1 MRFARRIAIR
11 QSPSHFPKMLE
22 LIQIPYSPFC
32 IAQRRLLEFARAR
45 FKVVNLSASSD
56 RSLVWRLTRQRYYA
70 VPILKD
76 GKTVVFETDEDSQ
89 VIAKY
94 LDTKLGLGLFPRE
107 WEGVQQVLW
116 RYFEH
121 EIEGVGFKLN
131 NAHYHEWLPARDRLA
146 FIRYKE
152 RKFGRGCLDR
162 WLASEKELLAEF
174 TRLLLPCEEMLLA
187 RPFLLGDRPLFVDF
201 DLYGMLGNY
210 LYGGCQQLPAAH
222 TLLRDW
228 YARMST
234 LKCKTA

>member
-1 MRFARRIAIR
+1 
-11 QSPSHFPKMLE
+11 MLE

-56 RSLVWRLTRQRYYA
+56 RSLIWRLTRQRYYA
-70 VPILKD
+70 VPVLKD

-131 NAHYHEWLPARDRLA
+131 NAHYREWLPVRDRLP

-152 RKFGRGCLDR
+152 RKFGHGCLDR
-162 WLASEKELLAEF
+162 WLAGEEELQTELV
-174 TRLLLPCEEMLLA
+174 RLLLPCEEMLLA
-187 RPFLLGDRPLFVDF
+187 RPFLLGERPLFVDF
-201 DLYGMLGNY
+201 NLYGMLGNY
-210 LYGGCQQLPAAH
+210 LYGGCQQLPAKH

-234 LKCKTA
+234 VKQKPA